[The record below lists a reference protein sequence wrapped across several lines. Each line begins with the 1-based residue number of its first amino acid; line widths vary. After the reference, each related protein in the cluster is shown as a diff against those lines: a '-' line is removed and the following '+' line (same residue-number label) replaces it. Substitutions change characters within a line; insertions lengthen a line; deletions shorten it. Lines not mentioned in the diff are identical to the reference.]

1 MTAMGKAFRSLF
13 AIARLSLL
21 AVVVGACAT
30 GGTGGI
36 APTATFTTLMPGWE
50 SKFSV
55 DWSVAPGRDGTQIV
69 YGRVHSHYG
78 QFAEPFILLAQALD
92 TSNNL
97 VSQRVER
104 VPGGVPGFNSTYYE
118 ISRMAAADHYKV
130 TVWSYT
136 FLEMRGVV
144 Q

>member
-1 MTAMGKAFRSLF
+1 MGKAFRSLF
-13 AIARLSLL
+13 AIARMGLL
-21 AVVVGACAT
+21 AVVVTACAS

-36 APTATFTTLMPGWE
+36 APSAEFTTLMPGWE

-55 DWSVAPGRDGTQIV
+55 DWKVTPGRDGTQIV

-78 QFAEPFILLAQALD
+78 QYAENFQLLGQSLD
-92 TSNNL
+92 ASGNV

-104 VPGGVPGFNSTYYE
+104 VPGGVPGFTSTYYE
-118 ISRMAAADHYKV
+118 ISRMAAADHYRV
-130 TVWSYT
+130 TVWAYS
-136 FLEMRGVV
+136 LIEDRGKV